1 MVPEHIATGP
11 PPLLAYSP
19 SSGQPGCEYPH
30 SNTSLKGESEV
41 SGAGDPPLAPL
52 FDQVPSHPLAQT
64 TYPGHARDRK
74 LEGAPPRLVSPRR
87 ASVCYQRPKSP
98 RTEPFRQ
105 PIKTG
110 NRVQIKAKNG
120 LPSID
125 RNNKA
130 TLLFTGPCR
139 TTKSYAKDLS
149 PRIVKL
155 QDVS

>member
-1 MVPEHIATGP
+1 MGEGKEMRSLEPSRKLEDSIKTSNKAAP
-11 PPLLAYSP
+11 PRLKLLLR
-19 SSGQPGCEYPH
+19 
-30 SNTSLKGESEV
+30 SLT
-41 SGAGDPPLAPL
+41 
-52 FDQVPSHPLAQT
+52 QT
-64 TYPGHARDRK
+64 TYPGHSICRQDSSK
-74 LEGAPPRLVSPRR
+74 NITPLSKPQGHVFFYLTKPAPPTLSP
-87 ASVCYQRPKSP
+87 AY
-98 RTEPFRQ
+98 
-105 PIKTG
+105 KTD